1 MKNPVL
7 ILAAFI
13 TGLFLLTVSP
23 LKMCAQQLTAV
34 QNYGVNRPGV
44 VMVRT
49 VFSADVYVNKMQ
61 LDSRHF
67 NHLVD
72 SIQKADS
79 SGIIYT
85 AEQKLDI
92 VLREINNH
100 PNRFFKASLDYIK
113 EPEEIT
119 SSGTG
124 FLITEDGYVATNCH
138 LIDRDNAFIRRQF
151 ILSAFQQITEA

>member
-1 MKNPVL
+1 MKNPFL
-7 ILAAFI
+7 ILTAFI

-23 LKMCAQQLTAV
+23 QTTGAQQLTAV

-72 SIQKADS
+72 SIQKVDS

-92 VLREINNH
+92 G
-100 PNRFFKASLDYIK
+100 
-113 EPEEIT
+113 IT
-119 SSGTG
+119 G
-124 FLITEDGYVATNCH
+124 N
-138 LIDRDNAFIRRQF
+138 Q
-151 ILSAFQQITEA
+151 

>member
-7 ILAAFI
+7 ILRGFLAFL
-13 TGLFLLTVSP
+13 LFLIAGPVISN
-23 LKMCAQQLTAV
+23 AQELTAV

-44 VMVRT
+44 VMVST

-67 NHLVD
+67 DQLVD

-92 VLREINNH
+92 VLKEIYDN
-100 PNRFFKASLDYIK
+100 PNRF
-113 EPEEIT
+113 
-119 SSGTG
+119 
-124 FLITEDGYVATNCH
+124 
-138 LIDRDNAFIRRQF
+138 
-151 ILSAFQQITEA
+151 